1 MPKKQIKQG
10 PIRLNRIKVV
20 LVEKNIL
27 QKDLAQRVKKDT
39 NSISKICNNLVQPS
53 LKLLFEISIA
63 LNVDVR
69 TLVNPTEEVKDSLAK
84 EKKKE

>member
-10 PIRLNRIKVV
+10 PVRLNRIKVV

-69 TLVNPTEEVKDSLAK
+69 TLITPTEDIRDALIR

>member
-1 MPKKQIKQG
+1 M
-10 PIRLNRIKVV
+10 
-20 LVEKNIL
+20 
-27 QKDLAQRVKKDT
+27 KKDT

-69 TLVNPTEEVKDSLAK
+69 TLITPTEEIKDAFMR